1 METKSRVPTQPDERI
16 SKVKLALGA
25 VSLFLF
31 VVGLKKS
38 YRSEDGSE
46 ILSDSES
53 RTSVEPPDMDQL
65 DGEPLRAAS

>member
-1 METKSRVPTQPDERI
+1 METKSRVPTQPDEGI

-53 RTSVEPPDMDQL
+53 QPVEPPDMDQL